1 MTRLCTMF
9 SGSRGN
15 STYLESEDTTILIDA
30 GVSCKA
36 ITQAVSSLGKGLDSI
51 SGIVITHEHID
62 HIRGIRVITKKAP
75 IPIFATGEVLHYLVE
90 NDLVSANTKLIPID
104 CDSFTVG
111 NIEVTPFKTSHDS
124 VGSRG
129 YRFALPTGI
138 SVGFATDLGVYTKKI
153 ESMLLGCKAVV
164 LESNYDEGMLS
175 CSSYP
180 YVIKRRIK
188 SELGHLSNI
197 ECASAAKTLVEQG
210 TEHLIL
216 AHLSENNNMP
226 QLAYETTKSNIT
238 VSGAVC
244 SKDYTLQAAPVKRTS
259 EIITL

>member
-15 STYLESEDTTILIDA
+15 STYLEHKDTTILIDA

-36 ITQAVSSLGKGLDSI
+36 VTEAVKSLGKGLDSL

-62 HIRGIRVITKKAP
+62 HIRGLRVITKRAQ
-75 IPIFATGEVLHYLVE
+75 IPLYATSEVLHYLVE
-90 NDLVSANTKLIPID
+90 NDMVHADTKLIPID
-104 CDSFTVG
+104 SDSFTVG
-111 NIEVTPFKTSHDS
+111 DIEVNPFKTSHDS

-129 YRFALPTGI
+129 YRFNLPTGV
-138 SVGFATDLGVYTKKI
+138 SVGFATDLGVYTKEI
-153 ESMLLGCKAVV
+153 EEMLLGCKAVV
-164 LESNYDEGMLS
+164 LESNYDDGMLS

-188 SELGHLSNI
+188 SHLGHLSNI
-197 ECASAAKTLVEQG
+197 DCAAAAKTLVEKG

-216 AHLSENNNMP
+216 AHLSEQNNVP
-226 QLAYETTKSNIT
+226 GLAFETTKSNIT
-238 VSGAVC
+238 QLGAVC
-244 SKDYTLQAAPVKRTS
+244 NKDYTLQSAPVKKIS